1 MVLWLGVD
9 ALAAVVW
16 IQCQSGKWDP
26 SSFAVRQ
33 REKQKEQ
40 NRKMNQTEIQMLKIQ
55 FRSVVQS
62 CPTLWPH
69 GPQHARLLCPS
80 PTPRACPN
88 SCPLVGDAIIQ
99 LFHPWSSPSPP
110 AFNLSQ
116 HQGLFKWVSS
126 AHQVAKVLEFRLQ
139 HQSSNEYSGL
149 ISFRMDWLDQ
159 LLKATMNDMQQNEKC
174 CLEHQQQQ
182 KTL

>member
-62 CPTLWPH
+62 CPTLQPH

-88 SCPLVGDAIIQ
+88 SCPLS
-99 LFHPWSSPSPP
+99 LWCHHPAVLSLVIPFSSCPQSFIALG
-110 AFNLSQ
+110 AFLLSQ
-116 HQGLFKWVSS
+116 FFTFGCQNIGVSAS
-126 AHQVAKVLEFRLQ
+126 ASVLPVYTLEWFPLGWTGWISCLRLQ
-139 HQSSNEYSGL
+139 WMTCNK
-149 ISFRMDWLDQ
+149 M
-159 LLKATMNDMQQNEKC
+159 KNAA
-174 CLEHQQQQ
+174 
-182 KTL
+182 